1 MKSLTPDQTE
11 SVGELLA
18 AEAKYLRDFDWIP
31 MAPVITGAPVFWMD
45 PIDGINLA
53 QDRAIEIQ
61 KSRVVDI
68 LYRNYR

>member
-1 MKSLTPDQTE
+1 
-11 SVGELLA
+11 
-18 AEAKYLRDFDWIP
+18 